1 MYDPMPNI
9 TSQIDYA
16 VDRYQNMVYRIAMNQ
31 VKNKEDA
38 DDVFQ
43 EVFLKY
49 ITYVGKSK
57 DGEPFATAEH
67 EKAWLIR
74 VTINTSINHLK
85 KAWHKKVL
93 PLTEDIPIK
102 DKEDRELYQVV
113 LKLPQKYRTVIHL
126 FYYEDMSVHEISSQ
140 LDIKE
145 STIREQLTR
154 ARRLL
159 KKYLKGDY
167 DYV

>member
-1 MYDPMPNI
+1 MYDPTQDINAK
-9 TSQIDYA
+9 IDYV
-16 VDRYQNMVYRIAMNQ
+16 VDRYKNMVYRIAMNQ
-31 VKNKEDA
+31 VKNQADA

-49 ITYVGKSK
+49 ITYVGKAGSK
-57 DGEPFATAEH
+57 EPFASKEH

-74 VTINTSINHLK
+74 VTLNVCISHLK
-85 KAWHKKVL
+85 NAWNKKVI
-93 PLTEDIPIK
+93 PLTEDIPIR

-126 FYYEDMSVHEISSQ
+126 FYYEDMSVRDISN
-140 LDIKE
+140 LLEIKE